1 MIKYISFFHCILN
14 LSYGQYQPH
23 RKCRKTVI
31 VLNGRML

>member
-23 RKCRKTVI
+23 RKTIQHTRD
-31 VLNGRML
+31 R